1 MPKLSKV
8 FIVILNWNRK
18 DDTLATVK
26 SIENLVVKGFE
37 LTTVV
42 VDNGSTDGS
51 RKALED
57 YRISTGKYKY
67 IQNSK
72 NLGFAE
78 GNNVGMRYCLKKGA
92 DFVMLLNDDTIVD
105 SNLVIDLLKVFEKYP
120 DAGILAPK
128 IYFAKGYE
136 FHKRYKDSELGRVI
150 WYAGG
155 DIDWNNIYGSNHGVD
170 AVDTGQF
177 DKVVDTD
184 FATGCCMFVRKE
196 VLKKVGLFDKR
207 YFAYLEDAD
216 LSQKAKKA
224 GYRVLYAPPAKL
236 WHKVS
241 QSSGIGSNLND
252 YFITRN
258 RMIFGLS
265 YASLRTKLALI
276 RESLR
281 LLAKGRKWQKIAIR
295 DFYLGRFEK
304 GSWQ

>member
-1 MPKLSKV
+1 MNNDLILQKDIVLKLVSFIDKNPK
-8 FIVILNWNRK
+8 
-18 DDTLATVK
+18 
-26 SIENLVVKGFE
+26 
-37 LTTVV
+37 
-42 VDNGSTDGS
+42 
-51 RKALED
+51 
-57 YRISTGKYKY
+57 
-67 IQNSK
+67 
-72 NLGFAE
+72 
-78 GNNVGMRYCLKKGA
+78 VGVA
-92 DFVMLLNDDTIVD
+92 
-105 SNLVIDLLKVFEKYP
+105 S
-120 DAGILAPK
+120 PK
-128 IYFAKGYE
+128 MYFAKGYE

-155 DIDWNNIYGSNHGVD
+155 DIDWNNVYGSNHGVD

>member
-1 MPKLSKV
+1 MSKIPKV

-26 SIENLVVKGFE
+26 NIEGLVVRGYE
-37 LTTVV
+37 LVTVV

-51 RKALED
+51 RKVLTG
-57 YRISTGKYKY
+57 YKISTGKYKY

-78 GNNVGMRYCLKKGA
+78 GNNVGMRYCLIRGA
-92 DFVMLLNDDTIVD
+92 NYVMLLNDDTIVD
-105 SNLVIDLLKVFEKYP
+105 KNLIIDLLGVFKKYP

-136 FHKRYKDSELGRVI
+136 FRKRYKAGELGRVI

-155 DIDWNNIYGSNHGVD
+155 DIDWNNVYGSNHGVD
-170 AVDTGQF
+170 SVDTGQF

-224 GYRVLYAPPAKL
+224 GYRILYAPPAKL

-241 QSSGIGSNLND
+241 QSSGIGSDLND

-265 YASLRTKLALI
+265 YASLRPKLALI
-276 RESLR
+276 RESLK
-281 LLAKGRKWQKIAIR
+281 LLVKGRKWQKIAIR

-304 GSWQ
+304 GSWK

>member
-1 MPKLSKV
+1 MLKGPKV

-18 DDTLATVK
+18 DDSLGTLK
-26 SIENLVVKGFE
+26 SIEGMDIRGFE
-37 LTTVV
+37 LTTLV

-51 RKALED
+51 RED
-57 YRISTGKYKY
+57 MESYKVLKGKYKY

-78 GNNVGMRYCLKKGA
+78 GNNVGMRYALRKEA
-92 DFVMLLNDDTIVD
+92 DYVMLLNDDTIVD
-105 SNLVIDLLKVFEKYP
+105 EKLVVNLLDVFKKY
-120 DAGILAPK
+120 ARVGIATPK
-128 IYFAKGYE
+128 IYFAKGFE
-136 FHKRYKDSELGRVI
+136 FRKRYKDSQLGKVI

-155 DIDWNNIYGSNHGVD
+155 DIDWKNVYGSNHGVD
-170 AVDTGQF
+170 AVDMGQF

-184 FATGCCMFVRKE
+184 FATGCCMFIKRE

-224 GYRVLYAPPAKL
+224 GFRVLYAPPAKL

-241 QSSGIGSNLND
+241 QSSRIGSELND

-265 YASLRTKLALI
+265 YAPLRTRLALV

-281 LLAKGRKWQKIAIR
+281 LLRKGRKWQKIGVR
-295 DFYLGRFEK
+295 DYYLGRFEK
-304 GSWQ
+304 GSWK